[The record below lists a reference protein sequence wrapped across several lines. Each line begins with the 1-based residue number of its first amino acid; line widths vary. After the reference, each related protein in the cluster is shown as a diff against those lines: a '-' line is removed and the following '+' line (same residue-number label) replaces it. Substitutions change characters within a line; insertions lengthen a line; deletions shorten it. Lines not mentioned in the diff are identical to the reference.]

1 MKGRGLKFYAK
12 LQTETEFVRVKP
24 IKGYNQGE
32 ESGSTS
38 DKSYLDQDNDYMD
51 HDAGMI
57 DPGEASVTVEFDDAD
72 AGQILLEGN
81 LGKVLDFK
89 VEWKGGA
96 TSTYSGTLTKRGF
109 TEPNDEDIQRSY
121 SIKRKAAAPVYTAAP

>member
-12 LQTETEFVRVKP
+12 LQTATEFVRVQP

-32 ESGSTS
+32 ESVSTS

-72 AGQILLEGN
+72 PGQILLEGN

-109 TEPNDEDIQRSY
+109 TEPNDEHIQRSY